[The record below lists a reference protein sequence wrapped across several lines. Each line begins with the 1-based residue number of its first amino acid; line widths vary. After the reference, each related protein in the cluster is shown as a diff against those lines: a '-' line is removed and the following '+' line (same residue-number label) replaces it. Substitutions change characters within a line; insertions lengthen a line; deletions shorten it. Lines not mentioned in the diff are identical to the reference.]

1 PLPSQ
6 RHPLLTEGARAG
18 LDKAPTAD
26 NESVPWYWHTKRFRH
41 AAAAIRE
48 TTNHLG
54 EGIKMKITTYLS
66 AAALVLALIVIGPAS
81 QARARNFS
89 NSSLFGTF
97 TSLVVSTNIAP
108 NGVSRYVFDG
118 QGNYPRTLILMGT
131 PPGPCTF
138 TETGTYSVNPDGT

>member
-1 PLPSQ
+1 
-6 RHPLLTEGARAG
+6 
-18 LDKAPTAD
+18 
-26 NESVPWYWHTKRFRH
+26 
-41 AAAAIRE
+41 
-48 TTNHLG
+48 
-54 EGIKMKITTYLS
+54 MKITTYLS

-118 QGNYPRTLILMGT
+118 QGNYTRTLILMGT

-138 TETGTYSVNPDGT
+138 TETGTYSVNPDGTGTFNGTFATNGPRPGCLFGPLSVNTGIFVLGGAHRIHETEISNQGFFLNQELTNE